1 MIRLKNKILGREP
14 CAANAGRW
22 LGAAEKL
29 VARWLPVAKRDK
41 SHIVR
46 QLHESG

>member
-1 MIRLKNKILGREP
+1 MLGD
-14 CAANAGRW
+14 GW
-22 LGAAEKL
+22 TLQKKL

-46 QLHESG
+46 QL